1 MFDIVQLLIFQFVKL
16 CHLTEVYH
24 FHDMIEMLVG
34 CGYKKGT
41 TLFGYGYDF
50 RQSNRSK
57 FAFKNPLLLL
67 PEIVVYSIAAFFFLL
82 YFILAGSINL
92 CSVSKRSW
100 KLHIKLQ
107 GREKSLSS
115 HTQWEE

>member
-50 RQSNRSK
+50 RQSNRSD
-57 FAFKNPLLLL
+57 LQLLL
-67 PEIVVYSIAAFFFLL
+67 PEIVVLLDSSAVFCFISFLQDRSTDARSQKE
-82 YFILAGSINL
+82 AGNCI
-92 CSVSKRSW
+92 
-100 KLHIKLQ
+100 
-107 GREKSLSS
+107 
-115 HTQWEE
+115 